1 MRVTV
6 PASPLLPDMSR
17 LLLGASHKSSGKT
30 TITLGICA
38 ALAQAGVRVQPFK
51 KGPDYIDPVWLGRAS
66 GRTCYNLDFNTMGR
80 DEIRDL
86 FTRRSADS
94 DIALIEGNM
103 GLFDSIDVE
112 GSVSNAELAKLLD
125 APVVLVLD
133 VKGATRSVVPVIL
146 GFQQFDPQ
154 LNIAGVILNKVAGNC
169 HEERLHQAISH
180 YCDIPVLGSIRRDKR
195 LAIDERHLGLIPG
208 NEASEVDAK
217 LAQIR
222 DLIAAQV
229 DLEALR
235 AIADAAPALP
245 SPKPSPAPVARE
257 SVRIAIARDSAF
269 GFCYPDDLEA
279 LQAAGAE
286 LVPFDTLHDHDLPD
300 EIDGLFICG
309 GFPET
314 HLAKL
319 EANRPLREA
328 IHAAIEHGL
337 PTYAECGGLMYLCRS
352 IQWKESKA
360 EMVGVIP
367 GDVMM
372 HRMPVG
378 RGYAQIA
385 ETEHAPWPGSEAG
398 KSYPVHEFH
407 YSAIENLPDDL
418 TYAYKMERGHGIRD
432 GHDGIVYRN
441 LLANYVHLRD
451 VEGNHWATRF
461 VDFVR
466 LKCSEYHNEQAEAF
480 LPPFM

>member
-1 MRVTV
+1 
-6 PASPLLPDMSR
+6 MSR

-38 ALAQAGVRVQPFK
+38 ALAHSGVRVQPFK
-51 KGPDYIDPVWLGRAS
+51 KGPDYIDPVWLGRAA
-66 GRTCYNLDFNTMGR
+66 GQTCYNLDFNTMGR
-80 DEIRDL
+80 EEIREV
-86 FTRRSADS
+86 FVRRSEGS

-112 GSVSNAELAKLLD
+112 GSVSNAEMAKLLD

-146 GFQQFDPQ
+146 GFQQFDPD

-169 HEERLHQAISH
+169 HDDRLHQAIEH
-180 YCDIPVLGSIRRDKR
+180 YCDIPILGSIRRDRR

-208 NEASEVDAK
+208 NEAAEVDAK

-222 DLIAAQV
+222 ELIAAQV
-229 DLEALR
+229 DLETLR
-235 AIADAAPALP
+235 AIADTAPALP
-245 SPKPSPAPVARE
+245 APQPLAFPPAAE
-257 SVRIAIARDSAF
+257 TVRIAIARDSAF
-269 GFCYPDDLEA
+269 GFYYPDDLEA

-286 LVPFDTLHDHDLPD
+286 LVPFSTLSDKTLPD
-300 EIDGLFICG
+300 DIDGLFIGG

-314 HLAKL
+314 HLAEL

-328 IHAAIEHGL
+328 IRSAIDDGL
-337 PTYAECGGLMYLCRS
+337 PAYAECGGLMYLCRS
-352 IQWKESKA
+352 IQWKEQRG
-360 EMVGVIP
+360 EMVGIIP
-367 GDVMM
+367 GDVVM

-378 RGYAQIA
+378 RGLAEID
-385 ETEHAPWPGSEAG
+385 ETEHAPWPGSETG
-398 KSYPVHEFH
+398 KRYPVHEFH
-407 YSAIENLPDDL
+407 YSAIENLPDGL
-418 TYAYKMERGHGIRD
+418 TYAYRMERGQGIKD

-451 VEGNHWATRF
+451 VAGNHWAQRF

-466 LKCSEYHNEQAEAF
+466 LRRHEYQPEPAAAA